1 MAFREFRK
9 NLLPAILGG
18 LSTFGVIRYG
28 GRNPP
33 TTLEFGNN
41 YSAANSTAE
50 LTIQNITSAQ
60 TEAVLP
66 LNTSTTATPLLEP
79 YIAITVSKRMPK
91 ATQSLVGPDA
101 AYNRQSRPS
110 SLTSVTAMLRLAWLL
125 LPVLLNNG
133 FIGVLIGVLI
143 SVPICI
149 SFLYT
154 AFHRPDVQV
163 FGPSIKEIADS
174 MVNLVLNV
182 RRPVSIEV
190 GNLQIQLRQREDL
203 IDTLYEGIEAIEDHN
218 FQKVQGLKDLA
229 ISIQH
234 SRITVV
240 DHPFPSKHN
249 AELALRDGAIEQLF
263 KETETLKSDVSSLNN
278 AASRRCVQHRNEIIE
293 IEERNQERVHPDL
306 VHSRAE
312 TNASRLRSEHF
323 ERTAANLK
331 RDFEVYRTQTKE
343 QAEESVATIKGLQ
356 EKNILLL
363 ASKEKSLQR
372 FVDVEKDLKHQLRI
386 LKEGKATLESQSQAQ
401 INSLADQ
408 NAKLEKSNVYLR
420 HCIERRDVR
429 IACLRNSMVKLENA
443 EAMQALQDEVQELKT
458 TLQITKTES
467 EQVLTE
473 ASQKLS
479 SALRKNEQLRL
490 DSEQVVAKANE
501 KLSSALQEKEQLQRA
516 GTSAEASKAK
526 QVQRLEAELS
536 AATSAEASKVQQ
548 VKRLEA
554 ELSAAT
560 FAEASKVQQV
570 KRLEAELATATGQL
584 ASLGE
589 AESRMRA
596 KLEIMTAQENQGIQI
611 SEQAPHEVSEQGMKT
626 APLDKPVYPT
636 SNDKSAAGQHEQSH
650 GAPENAPPQDPSQGL
665 AAGQNSQ
672 SVEFNERATH
682 QDTEMEI
689 ESQEITNVDE
699 DMQDGEVAMPVFS
712 DYDVFDWDQIPDGQL
727 ASWVGLGDFNDWD
740 LAQVV
745 HNEDHPTQITEDR
758 ASSLPPWQSHAVPTS
773 EARAPIMTA
782 EEYTNI
788 DPLLRPVQEMVE
800 NDAHQAQEADADAEA
815 DFDAGQLKAWAEAI
829 DDFWDTPFAADEEAK
844 DNDQPQDV
852 TDGPSHEEEVENQA
866 QLASIF
872 GETQGRVILK
882 PKSRVKKSTNDAA
895 RDQGQTPSG
904 STSQP
909 APPPPQQ
916 SSTLSSIMAALGDPD
931 RAEEHLRDVPPSVFS
946 DALISQTTEELERA
960 AAPSPQP
967 GQSAQSASQ
976 SSKPGSAPQEQEQS
990 KTS

>member
-28 GRNPP
+28 GRNPL
-33 TTLEFGNN
+33 TTLEFGSN

-79 YIAITVSKRMPK
+79 YIAITVSKRTPK

-125 LPVLLNNG
+125 LPVLFNNG

-154 AFHRPDVQV
+154 AFHRPDVQA

-323 ERTAANLK
+323 ERTAANLE

-356 EKNILLL
+356 EKNKLLL

-386 LKEGKATLESQSQAQ
+386 SKEGKATLESQSQAQ

-420 HCIERRDVR
+420 HCVERRDVR

-490 DSEQVVAKANE
+490 DSE
-501 KLSSALQEKEQLQRA
+501 LS
-516 GTSAEASKAK
+516 
-526 QVQRLEAELS
+526 
-536 AATSAEASKVQQ
+536 
-548 VKRLEA
+548 
-554 ELSAAT
+554 
-560 FAEASKVQQV
+560 
-570 KRLEAELATATGQL
+570 
-584 ASLGE
+584 
-589 AESRMRA
+589 
-596 KLEIMTAQENQGIQI
+596 
-611 SEQAPHEVSEQGMKT
+611 
-626 APLDKPVYPT
+626 Y
-636 SNDKSAAGQHEQSH
+636 
-650 GAPENAPPQDPSQGL
+650 
-665 AAGQNSQ
+665 
-672 SVEFNERATH
+672 
-682 QDTEMEI
+682 
-689 ESQEITNVDE
+689 
-699 DMQDGEVAMPVFS
+699 
-712 DYDVFDWDQIPDGQL
+712 
-727 ASWVGLGDFNDWD
+727 
-740 LAQVV
+740 
-745 HNEDHPTQITEDR
+745 
-758 ASSLPPWQSHAVPTS
+758 
-773 EARAPIMTA
+773 
-782 EEYTNI
+782 
-788 DPLLRPVQEMVE
+788 
-800 NDAHQAQEADADAEA
+800 
-815 DFDAGQLKAWAEAI
+815 
-829 DDFWDTPFAADEEAK
+829 
-844 DNDQPQDV
+844 
-852 TDGPSHEEEVENQA
+852 
-866 QLASIF
+866 
-872 GETQGRVILK
+872 RV
-882 PKSRVKKSTNDAA
+882 
-895 RDQGQTPSG
+895 
-904 STSQP
+904 
-909 APPPPQQ
+909 
-916 SSTLSSIMAALGDPD
+916 
-931 RAEEHLRDVPPSVFS
+931 
-946 DALISQTTEELERA
+946 
-960 AAPSPQP
+960 
-967 GQSAQSASQ
+967 
-976 SSKPGSAPQEQEQS
+976 
-990 KTS
+990 